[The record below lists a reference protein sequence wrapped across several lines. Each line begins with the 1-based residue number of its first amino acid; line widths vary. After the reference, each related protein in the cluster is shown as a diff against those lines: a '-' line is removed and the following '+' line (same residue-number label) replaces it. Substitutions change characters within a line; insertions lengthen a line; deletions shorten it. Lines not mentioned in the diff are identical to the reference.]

1 MNPGT
6 AADGE
11 CFDLVY
17 LVLSGAA
24 TAARCPELLRGLIGL
39 GFSTAIAIPA
49 PNASRDLAEVK
60 RAQVVKSY
68 FDVAI
73 RPQPSRGV
81 VPLAPCSFNSLNKL
95 ARGIA
100 NNLALALV
108 VGDRAGHAGDRRPII
123 ERAAPEPP

>member
-1 MNPGT
+1 
-6 AADGE
+6 
-11 CFDLVY
+11 V
-17 LVLSGAA
+17 
-24 TAARCPELLRGLIGL
+24 
-39 GFSTAIAIPA
+39 AIP
-49 PNASRDLAEVK
+49 
-60 RAQVVKSY
+60 
-68 FDVAI
+68 
-73 RPQPSRGV
+73 PQPSRGV